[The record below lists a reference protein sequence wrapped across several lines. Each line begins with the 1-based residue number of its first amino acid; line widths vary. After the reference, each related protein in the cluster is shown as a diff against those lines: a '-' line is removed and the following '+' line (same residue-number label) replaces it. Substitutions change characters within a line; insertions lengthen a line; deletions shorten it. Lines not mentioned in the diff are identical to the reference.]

1 MAVLGFRAKD
11 FFYNTLQPFWIP
23 LLLLACVH
31 IFWRKD
37 DLQLNPRLHLTDK
50 QGNVAEPVAQCETG
64 LIAAQMSGHITED
77 AMHKVLPKCY
87 ALAEKYPDKPA
98 KRVYDAIR
106 MAHKLDAGNSPLFG
120 KIAPPMP
127 PTAPPSPTCDASMKH
142 AQLEYSRNKHCD
154 FLPSFAKESGV
165 VSKANKKGRIT
176 FGTKKV
182 PADLAVQAFAKSN
195 TIEGECRIIS
205 LVGTTPEGR
214 AFEGRVHNEMLASNR
229 KENCDVRLYET
240 DKQMLID
247 NRKTKAAYNHMG
259 VLIGK
264 KKKKET
270 VDVGKKQMHAY
281 GAKVTEFIDLETK
294 TPDGEWCSSEVGLK
308 LGFCINHAISLVH
321 VDKAAADIML
331 EGGKTMLKTNKI
343 ASLVFDGTFQIAK
356 RFEDLGFYV
365 YLVGDRDQR
374 GREAVFLRI
383 DGEWSA
389 NGAFAKYV
397 RGNEFT
403 FMALLPSHGFNE
415 YMVENNLMVCD
426 AACECKVEAECSCK
440 NEGGQPDCQAVTSG

>member
-1 MAVLGFRAKD
+1 MAVFGFRARE
-11 FFYNTLQPFWIP
+11 FFAHTLRPFWIP
-23 LLLLACVH
+23 FVLLLLVH
-31 IFWRKD
+31 LFWHRD
-37 DLQLNPRLHLTDK
+37 GLQLNPRLNLTDK
-50 QGNVAEPVAQCETG
+50 LGNVAEPVAQCETG
-64 LIAAQMSGHITED
+64 LIAAQMSGHITEESL
-77 AMHKVLPKCY
+77 HKILPKCY
-87 ALAEKYPDKPA
+87 ALAEKYPKNPA
-98 KRVYDAIR
+98 KSVYDAIR
-106 MAHKLDAGNSPLFG
+106 MAHKMDAGNSPLFG

-127 PTAPPSPTCDASMKH
+127 PTSPPSPTCDQSMKH

-154 FLPSFAKESGV
+154 FLPSFAKDSGV

-176 FGTKKV
+176 FGAKKV

-214 AFEGRVHNEMLASNR
+214 AFAGRVHSEMLASNR

-247 NRKTKAAYNHMG
+247 NRQAKKAYNHMG

-270 VDVGKKQMHAY
+270 IDVGKKQTHAY

-374 GREAVFLRI
+374 GKEAVFLRI

-397 RGNEFT
+397 RGNAFT
-403 FMALLPSHGFNE
+403 FMALLPSHGFHE

-426 AACECKVEAECSCK
+426 ASCECKVEAECSCK
-440 NEGGQPDCQAVTSG
+440 NDGGQPDCQAVSSG